1 VKKKHAKS
9 RARAKLT
16 TKRKGGRSARA
27 IASSSEEVAR
37 RRIVAELQRLER
49 HRHTE
54 MERRE
59 RELATVEARGE
70 AVPPKRILKA
80 RIRLHEAALELGEV
94 LALRR
99 EIEDILRDTEQRLA
113 VLEVEARCATTDA
126 IARYH
131 TARAMRRAGPS
142 PGLSQQDLATELVK
156 VKQATAV
163 VIADRN
169 RMRDELAALA
179 ATPERAGE
187 AEELRRE
194 LALQEASV
202 AKLKHGL
209 RVLLASVA
217 LIRDSSRPEL
227 RRN

>member
-1 VKKKHAKS
+1 
-9 RARAKLT
+9 
-16 TKRKGGRSARA
+16 
-27 IASSSEEVAR
+27 
-37 RRIVAELQRLER
+37 
-49 HRHTE
+49 
-54 MERRE
+54 MDRRE

-70 AVPPKRILKA
+70 DVPPMRILKA
-80 RIRLHEAALELGEV
+80 RLRLHEAALELREV
-94 LALRR
+94 LELRR

-113 VLEVEARCATTDA
+113 VIEVEARCATTDA

-131 TARAMRRAGPS
+131 AARAMRRAGPS

-156 VKQATAV
+156 VKQAMAV

-194 LALQEASV
+194 LALQEAAV
-202 AKLKHGL
+202 AKLKQGL